1 MENETKQKS
10 GLGTFLIDT
19 LKGFI
24 IGAANVIPGAS
35 GGTLALVIGIYEKLI
50 GALSNIAS
58 DLKNSLKTLAPIL
71 LGVAIAF
78 LTLSHVIT
86 FCLDKFLFATIML
99 FFGAV
104 LGGMPML
111 AGKVKDKKVKPA
123 YIAVAVATFA
133 VVIGLVFLGTG
144 SDVDISTFSVGK
156 ILLLFVAGA
165 VAAATMVIP
174 GVSGSAFLM
183 TIGLY
188 EPIMNQVKALT
199 SSDGD
204 KGHAIVVVLIVA
216 VGIIAGIVGIAKL
229 IDMLLKNYET
239 GTYWAIIGFVLSS
252 AIVILL
258 QNFFLG
264 AGVAANLAGTSVIEY
279 IAGAVL
285 AVLGFLGAYKL
296 GDK

>member
-78 LTLSHVIT
+78 LSLSHVIT

-111 AGKVKDKKVKPA
+111 AGKVKGKKVKPA

-144 SDVDISTFSVGK
+144 SDVDISTFSIGK

-204 KGHAIVVVLIVA
+204 KGHAAVVVLVVA
-216 VGIIAGIVGIAKL
+216 VGIIVGIVGIAKL
-229 IDMLLKNYET
+229 IDMLLRKYET

-279 IAGAVL
+279 IAGIVL

>member
-1 MENETKQKS
+1 MGNEIKQKS

-86 FCLDKFLFATIML
+86 FCLEKFLFATIML

-111 AGKVKDKKVKPA
+111 AGKVKGKKVKPA
-123 YIAVAVATFA
+123 YIAVAVVTFA

-144 SDVDISTFSVGK
+144 ADVDISTFSIGK

-188 EPIMNQVKALT
+188 EPVMNQVKALT

-264 AGVAANLAGTSVIEY
+264 AGVAANLAGTSVLEY
-279 IAGAVL
+279 IAGVVL

>member
-111 AGKVKDKKVKPA
+111 AGKVKGKKVKPA
-123 YIAVAVATFA
+123 YIAVAVVTFA

-144 SDVDISTFSVGK
+144 ADVDISTFSIGK

-188 EPIMNQVKALT
+188 EPVMNQVKALT

-204 KGHAIVVVLIVA
+204 KGHALIVVLIVA
-216 VGIIAGIVGIAKL
+216 VGIIVGIVGIAKL

-279 IAGAVL
+279 IAGVVL

>member
-50 GALSNIAS
+50 SALSNIAS
-58 DLKNSLKTLAPIL
+58 DLKNSLKTLAPVL

-78 LTLSHVIT
+78 LSLSHVIT

-111 AGKVKDKKVKPA
+111 AGKVKGKKVKPA

-144 SDVDISTFSVGK
+144 ADVDISTFSIGK

-204 KGHAIVVVLIVA
+204 KGHALVVVLVVA
-216 VGIIAGIVGIAKL
+216 VGIIVGIVGIAKL
-229 IDMLLKNYET
+229 IDMLLNKYET

-264 AGVAANLAGTSVIEY
+264 AGVAANLAGTSVVEY
-279 IAGAVL
+279 IVGAVL

>member
-111 AGKVKDKKVKPA
+111 SGKVKGKKVKPA

-144 SDVDISTFSVGK
+144 TDVDISTFSIGK

-188 EPIMNQVKALT
+188 EPVMNQVKALT

-204 KGHAIVVVLIVA
+204 KGHALIVVLIVA
-216 VGIIAGIVGIAKL
+216 VGIIGGILGIAKL

-264 AGVAANLAGTSVIEY
+264 AGVAANLAGTSVLEY

>member
-111 AGKVKDKKVKPA
+111 SGKVKGKKVKPA

-144 SDVDISTFSVGK
+144 TDVDISTFSIGK

-188 EPIMNQVKALT
+188 EPVMNQVKALT

-204 KGHAIVVVLIVA
+204 KGHALIVILIVA
-216 VGIIAGIVGIAKL
+216 VGIIVGIVGIAKL

-264 AGVAANLAGTSVIEY
+264 AGVAANLAGTSVLEY
-279 IAGAVL
+279 IAGVVL

>member
-1 MENETKQKS
+1 MGNETKQKS

-86 FCLDKFLFATIML
+86 FCLEKFLFATIML

-111 AGKVKDKKVKPA
+111 AGKVKGKKVKPA
-123 YIAVAVATFA
+123 YIAVAVVTFA

-144 SDVDISTFSVGK
+144 ADVDISTFSIGK

-188 EPIMNQVKALT
+188 EPVMNQVKALT

-204 KGHAIVVVLIVA
+204 KGHALIVVLIVA
-216 VGIIAGIVGIAKL
+216 VGIIVGIVGIAKL
-229 IDMLLKNYET
+229 INMLLKNYET

-264 AGVAANLAGTSVIEY
+264 AGVAANLAGTSVLEY

>member
-1 MENETKQKS
+1 MGNEIKQKS

-86 FCLDKFLFATIML
+86 FCLEKFLFATIML

-111 AGKVKDKKVKPA
+111 AGKVKGKKVKPA
-123 YIAVAVATFA
+123 YIAVAVVTFA

-144 SDVDISTFSVGK
+144 ADVDISTFSIGK

-188 EPIMNQVKALT
+188 EPVMNQVKALT

-264 AGVAANLAGTSVIEY
+264 AGVAANLSGTSVIEY